1 MEKEPEPERYK
12 PFIVVYLGSV
22 IFPHKM
28 TRDNFIDG
36 LILGD
41 GNPQSNQDRN

>member
-1 MEKEPEPERYK
+1 MEQEPEPEPYK

-22 IFPHKM
+22 IFPHKA

-36 LILGD
+36 LGLGD
-41 GNPQSNQDRN
+41 GNPQPKQDRN